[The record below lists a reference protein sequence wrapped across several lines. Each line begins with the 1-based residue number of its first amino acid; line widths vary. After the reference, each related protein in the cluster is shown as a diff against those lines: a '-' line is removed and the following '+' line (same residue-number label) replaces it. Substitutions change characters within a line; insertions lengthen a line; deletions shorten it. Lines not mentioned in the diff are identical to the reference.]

1 MALRAQLPSPQPAHW
16 ALQDSP
22 PRLHDI
28 SHGTTLSRLLKLTL
42 SPPERLPCRVD
53 RVIDRVVPE
62 LAFDD
67 LPQGR
72 IGHVQR
78 VERQSGVLEH

>member
-1 MALRAQLPSPQPAHW
+1 MAVQGQPPPSPQPAHW
-16 ALQDSP
+16 ALQHS
-22 PRLHDI
+22 PRLHDV
-28 SHGTTLSRLLKLTL
+28 SRGTTLSRLLKLTL
-42 SPPERLPCRVD
+42 SPPERPPCRVD
-53 RVIDRVVPE
+53 QVIDRVVPE